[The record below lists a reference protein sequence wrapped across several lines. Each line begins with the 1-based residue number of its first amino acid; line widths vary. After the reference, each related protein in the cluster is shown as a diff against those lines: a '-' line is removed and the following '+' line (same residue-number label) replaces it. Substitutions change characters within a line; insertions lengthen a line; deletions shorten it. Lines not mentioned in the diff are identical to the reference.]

1 MLDGSV
7 AAGRAMQQRYYCDQI
22 RELKDQQT
30 RYAPLDKRLEQA
42 DRAEL
47 LMDELEPE
55 KKYSYPEIVFR
66 ITGFRPDDR
75 GRQMMRGCDLQHDL
89 RLFVEDLSAS
99 VRLDAAAVGEP
110 VLTIEE
116 LSRQTGYSAKTI
128 SRWRNQG
135 LVSRRFVFGGR
146 LRVGFLKSSVDRF
159 IARNKALL
167 SRQRKVKKLS
177 DEEREKVVARA
188 RRLSA
193 ISGRRPTDTEIARR
207 VADRFGR
214 CPETIRYT
222 IRQHDAKNPD
232 RAVFGTT
239 ARRLTLT
246 QKMELYQNYKAGI
259 PVADLARKFHR
270 TRSSV
275 YRIINEMRAREL
287 LERDIEFIYNEVF
300 DEPDAEQ
307 LILGPMPKGT
317 PAQRKGGKPPK
328 GLPAYLASLY
338 EVPLLTREQEVY
350 LFRKMNYL
358 KYKAHRLREGL
369 ESPAKARASTLDEIE
384 RLLKEAEEVKN
395 QIVRANLRLVVS
407 IAKKHV
413 SPAQSFDELISDG
426 NMSLMRAVEKFDFG
440 RGNKFSTYA
449 SWAIMK
455 NYARSIP
462 AELHQRDRY
471 LTGQE
476 EVFQTTAD
484 PHSNEQHELT
494 CAHEMRESIRRV
506 LSQLNERER
515 MVIIWRF
522 GLGGRGEPQTLEQL
536 GRRLG
541 VTKERARQI
550 VVQAIGKLRKF
561 AEEEHIGPLDA

>member
-1 MLDGSV
+1 MRPWTS
-7 AAGRAMQQRYYCDQI
+7 
-22 RELKDQQT
+22 
-30 RYAPLDKRLEQA
+30 
-42 DRAEL
+42 DRADLFLEEL
-47 LMDELEPE
+47 DPE
-55 KKYSYPEIVFR
+55 GEYSYAEVVFR
-66 ITGFRPDDR
+66 ITGFRPDER
-75 GRQMMRGCDLQHDL
+75 GRHMMRGYYLQHDL

-99 VRLDAAAVGEP
+99 LRLDAAAAGEP

-159 IARNKALL
+159 LARNQDLL
-167 SRQRKVKKLS
+167 SRTRKVSKLS
-177 DEEREKVVARA
+177 EEEKEKVVAGA

-193 ISGRRPTDTEIARR
+193 TSGRRPTDTEIARR
-207 VADRFGR
+207 IADRFGR
-214 CPETIRYT
+214 SPETIRYT

-232 RAVFGTT
+232 RAVFATT
-239 ARRLTLT
+239 ARRLTTT
-246 QKMELYQNYKAGI
+246 QKMQLYQGYKEGV

-287 LERDIEFIYNEVF
+287 LEREIEFIYNEMF
-300 DEPDAEQ
+300 DAPDAEQ
-307 LILGPMPKGT
+307 IILGPMPKGST
-317 PAQRKGGKPPK
+317 AQRKAAKPPK

-338 EVPLLTREQEVY
+338 EVPLLTQEQEVY

-369 ESPAKARASTLDEIE
+369 KSLIRVRASTLSQIE
-384 RLLKEAEEVKN
+384 RLLKEAEEVKSR
-395 QIVRANLRLVVS
+395 IVRANLRLVVS
-407 IAKKHV
+407 IAKKHM
-413 SPAQSFDELISDG
+413 SAAQSFDELVSDG
-426 NMSLMRAVEKFDFG
+426 NMSLIRAVEKFDFG

-476 EVFQTTAD
+476 EVFQSAAD
-484 PHSNEQHELT
+484 PHSDDQHELT
-494 CAHEMRESIRRV
+494 CAAELRKSIRQM
-506 LSQLNERER
+506 LSRLDERER
-515 MVIIWRF
+515 VIISSRF
-522 GLGGRGEPQTLEQL
+522 GLDGQGEPETLEQV
-536 GRRLG
+536 GKKLG
-541 VTKERARQI
+541 VTKERVRQLAAR
-550 VVQAIGKLRKF
+550 AMGKMRKY
-561 AEEEHIGPLDA
+561 AQEEHIPPPDA